1 VPEPASLVA
10 RFPFDRARKPL
21 QTAIQKTEII
31 MNLKKIMLGGVAIA
45 GLIGATPAM
54 AFTHHPGTPAEH
66 QQTEDL
72 NQQQLQQDQS
82 AMPST
87 ASTMPLDQTAQAT
100 SPAATPATDQTA
112 MNNQPAQT
120 TAAMMPVDSVQN
132 SPQTLANASVETST
146 GQAVGAVQRVILD
159 ASGKAQTIVVAL
171 LGKASR
177 MVAIA
182 ANQLTFDQSRNVVV
196 AQMSADQIQSLPMA
210 PQG

>member
-1 VPEPASLVA
+1 
-10 RFPFDRARKPL
+10 L

-45 GLIGATPAM
+45 GLIGVMPAM
-54 AFTHHPGTPAEH
+54 AFTNHPGTPAEH

-72 NQQQLQQDQS
+72 NQQQLQQDQT
-82 AMPST
+82 AMPSGT
-87 ASTMPLDQTAQAT
+87 STQTSAAPTDQAVMNNNQAAPQTAT
-100 SPAATPATDQTA
+100 
-112 MNNQPAQT
+112 
-120 TAAMMPVDSVQN
+120 AMMPVDSVQN

-210 PQG
+210 PES